1 MAKSKKGGFFSR
13 SFSLPNSRVR
23 KGQRIERNIEERQE
37 EEEEEIDEKE
47 LHNVLRMIKTL
58 AVNAKKDFKKK
69 KVYRY
74 YCEEM
79 IDRWIPDLKRLLRIR
94 SREEK
99 RHREEADAQR
109 ENDRRETQRELR
121 NFSKGY
127 DNKRNRTDE
136 VAALKNKHEDEL
148 VRQNK
153 EHDDVMTALKREHQ
167 REVDRLSQTAGDKL
181 RENNPNFSD
190 LSDPYRPTKLS
201 EMFSELNA
209 LSYVRNLRNHSYQ
222 KDKDNLVKS
231 ATKKANEMRREMA
244 TWTINGSSIYHAL
257 WEKLE
262 ESFGK
267 DDVEKCK
274 LYIQKCVQC
283 CWLMCVQDP
292 ALQLTVWTI
301 GTKMDGYNMKSF
313 TKNGQNAGKSGVFR
327 HNMTDLLLNVTL
339 LGIYTLEEESYREQV
354 LAEEENFRHGT
365 NRDFKKWNQAFEGLK
380 EMEKQ
385 VSRLSEV
392 AGARLRDKNPG
403 ISDLSDSNR
412 PLKLNEKIGGMLQEE
427 EEIYD
432 KELHNVL
439 RMIKTLAVN
448 AKKDFKKKKLL
459 RIRSREERRHR
470 EEADAQRE
478 NDRRET
484 QRELR
489 NFSKGYDNKRNRTDE
504 VAALKNKHE
513 DELVRQKKEHDDA
526 MTALKREHQREMDR
540 LLAEKE
546 KLLTRLSQTAGDKL
560 RENNPNFSD
569 LSDPYR
575 PTKLSEI
582 YFFQKCF
589 ELCKESSES
598 QLSSLR
604 DACCGNVK
612 NDKDN
617 DLVKSAKK
625 AKEMRREMATW
636 TLNESRIYHAL
647 WEKLEESFGKDD
659 VEKCKLYIQK
669 CVQCCW
675 FMCVQDPALQ
685 LTVWTIGTKMDGYN
699 MKSFTKNGQLSAEE
713 REKSIH
719 EALREMKRLAISA
732 KDKYKKDRKKKTR
745 SSQEYVYDCQTLI
758 QTSIPKLKQ
767 LLGINTLEEER
778 AREQVLAE
786 EENFRQGTSRDFR
799 KWNQAFEGKKKYED
813 EIKSLHNQHKKEVAS
828 LQREKEGI
836 LQRLKEMEKQ
846 VARLSQVAGA
856 RLRDNNPGISDLSDP
871 NRPLKLNEKISE
883 LYDNEWTDAIEN
895 LETDQS
901 EQTAIAILLNIVMR
915 CFRMCQNYAK
925 YQLTTIT
932 KALMLDEK
940 VSTSVAKCAKDAQ
953 KTSSEVVINES
964 SLHTDPPMCLVDFG
978 RGLEFNSNEM
988 RSFTKSGKFVDFVV
1002 WPALYLHEDGPL
1014 LSKAVVQGSNH
1025 PAQQN
1030 QQTNQKR
1037 QHEDSMRRND
1047 GEKIKHSKPVPKQQK
1062 ANSQTRG
1069 HLDRMNDR
1077 DNQSFNSETQRQHH
1091 DHYDGVYNE
1100 GGRMNPR
1107 DYDQSKSYL
1116 PPLSNKGGHLQSR
1129 QTNPPYNRRN
1139 PQGSEVSPSY
1149 ANSGIPHTVYRSKE
1163 YRSAKPVGR
1172 GHYNPSAHGSKS
1184 SYGHEYYNERYKD
1197 QDSQYSQSKQNPRY
1211 GNSQT
1216 QIHHTETHS
1225 YQSTEL

>member
-1 MAKSKKGGFFSR
+1 MSKKHNLFSR
-13 SFSLPNSRVR
+13 SASLPSRS
-23 KGQRIERNIEERQE
+23 K
-37 EEEEEIDEKE
+37 
-47 LHNVLRMIKTL
+47 NVQLLFGTGSP
-58 AVNAKKDFKKK
+58 AVD
-69 KVYRY
+69 
-74 YCEEM
+74 
-79 IDRWIPDLKRLLRIR
+79 
-94 SREEK
+94 
-99 RHREEADAQR
+99 
-109 ENDRRETQRELR
+109 T
-121 NFSKGY
+121 G
-127 DNKRNRTDE
+127 
-136 VAALKNKHEDEL
+136 
-148 VRQNK
+148 
-153 EHDDVMTALKREHQ
+153 
-167 REVDRLSQTAGDKL
+167 
-181 RENNPNFSD
+181 
-190 LSDPYRPTKLS
+190 
-201 EMFSELNA
+201 
-209 LSYVRNLRNHSYQ
+209 
-222 KDKDNLVKS
+222 
-231 ATKKANEMRREMA
+231 
-244 TWTINGSSIYHAL
+244 
-257 WEKLE
+257 
-262 ESFGK
+262 
-267 DDVEKCK
+267 
-274 LYIQKCVQC
+274 
-283 CWLMCVQDP
+283 
-292 ALQLTVWTI
+292 
-301 GTKMDGYNMKSF
+301 
-313 TKNGQNAGKSGVFR
+313 
-327 HNMTDLLLNVTL
+327 
-339 LGIYTLEEESYREQV
+339 
-354 LAEEENFRHGT
+354 
-365 NRDFKKWNQAFEGLK
+365 
-380 EMEKQ
+380 
-385 VSRLSEV
+385 
-392 AGARLRDKNPG
+392 
-403 ISDLSDSNR
+403 
-412 PLKLNEKIGGMLQEE
+412 
-427 EEIYD
+427 
-432 KELHNVL
+432 
-439 RMIKTLAVN
+439 
-448 AKKDFKKKKLL
+448 
-459 RIRSREERRHR
+459 
-470 EEADAQRE
+470 
-478 NDRRET
+478 
-484 QRELR
+484 
-489 NFSKGYDNKRNRTDE
+489 
-504 VAALKNKHE
+504 
-513 DELVRQKKEHDDA
+513 
-526 MTALKREHQREMDR
+526 
-540 LLAEKE
+540 
-546 KLLTRLSQTAGDKL
+546 
-560 RENNPNFSD
+560 
-569 LSDPYR
+569 
-575 PTKLSEI
+575 
-582 YFFQKCF
+582 
-589 ELCKESSES
+589 
-598 QLSSLR
+598 
-604 DACCGNVK
+604 
-612 NDKDN
+612 
-617 DLVKSAKK
+617 
-625 AKEMRREMATW
+625 
-636 TLNESRIYHAL
+636 
-647 WEKLEESFGKDD
+647 
-659 VEKCKLYIQK
+659 
-669 CVQCCW
+669 
-675 FMCVQDPALQ
+675 
-685 LTVWTIGTKMDGYN
+685 
-699 MKSFTKNGQLSAEE
+699 LSAEE

-846 VARLSQVAGA
+846 VASLTEEKENLLTRLSQVAGA

-964 SLHTDPPMCLVDFG
+964 SLHTIVWKDMESTFGKMATKCEPLINKCVQYCWLMCIQDPPMCLVDFG

-1091 DHYDGVYNE
+1091 DHYDGVYYE
-1100 GGRMNPR
+1100 GGRMNSW
-1107 DYDQSKSYL
+1107 DYDQSKYYL
-1116 PPLSNKGGHLQSR
+1116 PPLPNKGGHLQSR

-1163 YRSAKPVGR
+1163 YRSATPKPVGR